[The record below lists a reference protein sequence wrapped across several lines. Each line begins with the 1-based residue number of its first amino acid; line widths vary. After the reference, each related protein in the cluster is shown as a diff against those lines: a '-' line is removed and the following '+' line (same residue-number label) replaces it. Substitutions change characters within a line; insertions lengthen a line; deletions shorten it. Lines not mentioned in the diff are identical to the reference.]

1 MLLRELKLHSFKNY
15 REVKVS
21 FADGAICIIGK
32 NGMGKTNLLDAIF
45 TVAMTKS
52 AHNLTDQQ
60 LIRHDDPYFAINSLF
75 EREGAAHKVNMYCE
89 RGRRKQLK
97 VDEVEVTR
105 MSDHI
110 GLIPCVI
117 TSPDDSGIIQEGS
130 EGRRRLFD
138 MVIAQCDQNHL
149 KNLIEYQKLLKQ
161 RNSLLKSV
169 EHLTASDTALLD
181 VYDER
186 ILPINTS
193 IALRRKMF
201 AEEFIPFFQ
210 ENYRSIFPGP
220 EEVRI
225 QYESESLSPTFNER
239 FVLNRKKDLILQRT
253 EMGNHKDD
261 FYFEMNGQPIKKFGS
276 QGQQKSFIIALK
288 LAEYDFL
295 KERKGFNPILLL
307 DDIFDKLDDERIAH
321 LVNLLSDPARFSQ
334 FFITDARSER
344 SKVFF
349 QEKNQVTFL
358 EVENGTIK

>member
-15 REVKVS
+15 QEVKLA

-52 AHNLTDQQ
+52 ALNLTDQQ
-60 LIRHDDPYFAINSLF
+60 LIRHEDSFYAINSFF
-75 EREGAAHKVNMYCE
+75 ENEGAVYKVNMYCE

-97 VDEVEVTR
+97 VDDAEVTR

-110 GLIPCVI
+110 GLIPCVL
-117 TSPDDSGIIQEGS
+117 TTPDDSGIIQEGS

-149 KNLIEYQKLLKQ
+149 RNLMEYQKLLKQ

-169 EHLTASDTALLD
+169 DHFRASDVALLE
-181 VYDER
+181 VYDEQ
-186 ILPINTS
+186 ILPVNTS
-193 IALRRKMF
+193 IAGCRKSF
-201 AEEFIPFFQ
+201 AAEFIPFFQ
-210 ENYRSIFPGP
+210 ENYKSIFPGL
-220 EEVRI
+220 EAVSIR
-225 QYESESLSPTFNER
+225 YESESLIPTFKER
-239 FVLNRKKDLILQRT
+239 FISNRKKDLILQRT

-295 KERKGFNPILLL
+295 KAKKGFNPVLLL
-307 DDIFDKLDDERIAH
+307 DDIFDKLDDQRIAH
-321 LVNLLSDPARFSQ
+321 LVNLLSDRTRFSQ
-334 FFITDARSER
+334 FFITDARSDR
-344 SKVFF
+344 SKLFF
-349 QEKNQVTFL
+349 QEKKQVTFL